1 MLIGRRISGRYK
13 VKSLIG
19 GGGMANVYLA
29 RDMILDRDVAVKVLR
44 LDCANE
50 PEFIQRFHREA
61 QSATS
66 LVHPNIVSI
75 YDIGEEDD
83 LNYIVMENVDGMTL
97 KQYIQQNGPVSV
109 EKTLDIMGQLTA
121 AISHAHQNHIIHRDI
136 KPQNILISHDGVVKI
151 TDFGIAMALSATSI
165 TQTNAVLG
173 SVHYL
178 SPEQARGGMAT
189 YKSDI
194 YALGIVMFE
203 LLTGR
208 LPFSGE
214 SAVSIALKHLQSET
228 PSPKR
233 WNPDIPQSVEN
244 IVLKATA
251 KDPFYRYNS
260 ADEMGEDIRTAL
272 NPERLDEPKFEIP
285 DDDEQTKIM
294 PVFSE
299 TAAGPGLNDET
310 IVVNPADENEEEKK
324 ESKRDRKEKK
334 RRKWPVVLGILF
346 FFLVLAGLAALF
358 LPSFLGP
365 KTVSVPDVAGKSAD
379 AAAAVLAEHGL
390 KIGEKLKETSETVPK
405 GQIIKTDPGA
415 GEKIKEGSEVSLYIS
430 AGKEKFSLSDY
441 TGRQF
446 NDVVKLLSGEHFKDI
461 KKEEVY
467 DDSIAGTILSQDPA
481 PDKKIVPEDTIITFT
496 VSKGPE
502 TVTVQDLTGLS
513 KSQLDQ
519 YEKESGFSIEILGKE
534 YSDTVKKN
542 HVISQSPAAGTE
554 LEKGATIKVTFSKG
568 PKELPPKTVTKEV
581 TIPYEPYNSS
591 SEKTDGGS
599 YNSGGTTSGQGS
611 QPDGHTGDATDN
623 TTTGTTNST
632 TADQEKTKQEVQIYI
647 EDMNHTMSE
656 PAETFEITKTVKK
669 QLEFTIEYGKEATY
683 KIVRNGTVITEET
696 VPYPK

>member
-19 GGGMANVYLA
+19 GGGTANVYLA

-44 LDCANE
+44 PDFANE

-83 LNYIVMENVDGMTL
+83 LNYIVMENVEGMTL

-109 EKTLDIMGQLTA
+109 EKTLDIMGQLAA
-121 AISHAHQNHIIHRDI
+121 AIAHAHDNHIIHRDI

-165 TQTNAVLG
+165 TRTNAVLG

-178 SPEQARGGMAT
+178 SPEQARGGVAT

-260 ADEMGEDIRTAL
+260 TEEMGEDIRTAL
-272 NPERLDEPKFEIP
+272 LPERLNEPKFVIP
-285 DDDEQTKIM
+285 EDEDQTKIM
-294 PVFSE
+294 PVISE
-299 TAAGPGLNDET
+299 VAAGPDRNEET
-310 IVVNPADENEEEKK
+310 IIANPAGENEKEKK
-324 ESKRDRKEKK
+324 PDTKRDKKEKK
-334 RRKWPVVLGILF
+334 RRKKWPFVAGALAFL
-346 FFLVLAGLAALF
+346 LVLAGLAALL
-358 LPSFLGP
+358 LPSLLGP
-365 KTVSVPDVAGKSAD
+365 KTVSVPAVSGKTAD
-379 AAAAVLAEHGL
+379 AAAAVLTAHGL
-390 KIGEKLKETSETVPK
+390 KTGEKIKTTSETVPK
-405 GQIIKTDPGA
+405 GQVIKTDPEA
-415 GEKIKEGSEVSLYIS
+415 GEKIKEGTKVSLYIS
-430 AGKEKFSLSDY
+430 TGKETFALSDY

-446 NDVVKLLSGEHFKDI
+446 DDVVNLLSGEHFKDI
-461 KKEEVY
+461 DKEEVY
-467 DDSIAGTILSQDPA
+467 DDSAQGTILSQDPA
-481 PDKKIVPEDTIITFT
+481 PNKKVVPESTVLTFT

-502 TVTVQDLTGLS
+502 TYAVGDLTGFS
-513 KSQLDQ
+513 KKQLDA
-519 YEKESGFSIEILGKE
+519 YEKTSGFSIEYAGKD
-534 YSDTVKKN
+534 YSDTVKKD
-542 HVISQSPAAGTE
+542 HVISQSPQPGTE
-554 LEKGATIKVTFSKG
+554 LKKGSVVKVTISKG
-568 PKELPPKTVTKEV
+568 QKEMPPKTVTKEV
-581 TIPYEPYNSS
+581 TIPYEPDTDSAGSTNENHSESSGSDGNSQPGDSNGQS
-591 SEKTDGGS
+591 SGNDAGSKTD
-599 YNSGGTTSGQGS
+599 
-611 QPDGHTGDATDN
+611 AT
-623 TTTGTTNST
+623 
-632 TADQEKTKQEVQIYI
+632 AQEDPKQEVQIYI
-647 EDMNHTMSE
+647 EDMNHSMSA
-656 PAETFEITKTVKK
+656 PVQTFEITKTVKK

-683 KIVRNGTVITEET
+683 KIMRDGKVIAEET
-696 VPYPK
+696 VPYPN